1 MTILELERSLPNGFH
16 DAHIHR
22 LSVDYV
28 NREAAITF
36 DVLVGI
42 PEGKNEFER
51 EAYRKCLLKLTGL
64 EYFII
69 DPPDPT
75 YQFNKPA
82 TLWVDASP
90 LETAKLKSSV
100 KLPSLQAQN
109 AFAYLFF
116 VQDWNSSLYVAAT
129 DASLEWLA
137 EPFNPTGHR

>member
-1 MTILELERSLPNGFH
+1 
-16 DAHIHR
+16 
-22 LSVDYV
+22 
-28 NREAAITF
+28 
-36 DVLVGI
+36 LVGI

-75 YQFNKPA
+75 YQFNKLA

-90 LETAKLKSSV
+90 LETAKLKSNV
-100 KLPSLQAQN
+100 KVPSLQAQN

-129 DASLEWLA
+129 DASLEWLS